1 MNKITLSIQNKE
13 KIARI
18 KSIARTNKT
27 SLSRMF
33 ENYIDMLISFDR
45 MHVRLSK
52 TLRSLRQPGKRPND
66 KEIERHLARKRH
78 RS

>member
-1 MNKITLSIQNKE
+1 
-13 KIARI
+13 
-18 KSIARTNKT
+18 
-27 SLSRMF
+27 MF